1 MPGDSIFYVS
11 QMGHVVN
18 VLPPVDITGGA
29 TTGVVFSME
38 TYSHASVI
46 LQFGVTG
53 ASCNVTVEECDAFSP
68 SVHPDITFSTF
79 KEETAAGDTLG
90 ALVSAATLATS
101 TNNSIMYVIELD
113 AAQLSEGYPYVRLNW
128 SNPGQATLASAVAI
142 LSGARYACDQ
152 SATVIA

>member
-1 MPGDSIFYVS
+1 MSGFYLS

-38 TYSHASVI
+38 DHSHASVI

-68 SVHPDITFSTF
+68 SLHPDITFDVY
-79 KEETAAGDTLG
+79 KEEAAAGDTLSG
-90 ALVSAATLATS
+90 VTSAATLATS
-101 TNNSIMYVIELD
+101 TNNGIMYVIEIE

-128 SNPGQATLASAVAI
+128 SNPGAVTLASAVAI
-142 LSGARYACDQ
+142 LSGARHASDQ
-152 SATVIA
+152 SPTVIA